1 MFNDDFSKNVSQT
14 ADAYRGNPAK
24 LQKEYKIN
32 NDLAKLIAYQQLTTE
47 ANDLANAAKLRE
59 AQQPNS
65 IKQQYE
71 DKLVQEKTNSLMNRV
86 DQVAGIP
93 QNLQRPRPQGQNQRP
108 QGIAAAQRPPMAQG
122 QRPPMAQG
130 QRPPMAQGQ
139 RPPMPSMGMAQGG
152 IASYNYGGPVQKFQ
166 AGSNDPVEVDALT
179 DAMNRYSSSQNNGA
193 SNVDLTTTTTTS
205 TDADFGKIIKD
216 ITGKNLRDLGNLPER
231 TMSTNAITEALSKN
245 EPELMK
251 RLREQANLDPY
262 QARTDKA
269 AELTSRYMPEEEEN
283 NPLAVLKRQIEEQ
296 KKQKTDIRDPDRV
309 RREDNQTY
317 ISAMALGGPRGYSRA
332 MNKLRE
338 NRSEGEKEAMA
349 NVSKLQLAR
358 TSKRQELLEKVDAG
372 AAAEFKDVYAAHKS
386 AADSIAKMSSEGI
399 KLEQDHFKMMLERS
413 SATLRSAI
421 AAANGIV
428 ASQMKVI
435 QQESLSLEKLKGA
448 YQVVSDAKFKV
459 MTNLIESQ
467 KMDRMSIK
475 VAKDNY
481 NKNKTSPTAIEAY
494 NTAIERQE
502 ELDKFVAEQTQG
514 MKTFIEAYTQKM
526 LEIGAN
532 G

>member
-122 QRPPMAQG
+122 QRPPM
-130 QRPPMAQGQ
+130 
-139 RPPMPSMGMAQGG
+139 PSMGMAQGG

-166 AGSNDPVEVDALT
+166 AGSNDPVEVDMATALI
-179 DAMNRYSSSQNNGA
+179 DASNLYGSPQNNGA

-251 RLREQANLDPY
+251 RLREQANLDPD

-269 AELTSRYMPEEEEN
+269 AELTGRYMPEEEEN

>member
-179 DAMNRYSSSQNNGA
+179 DAMNLYGSPQNNGA

-231 TMSTNAITEALSKN
+231 TMSTNAITEAFSKN

-349 NVSKLQLAR
+349 NVSRLQLAR

-372 AAAEFKDVYAAHKS
+372 AAAEFKQHFDMQRDAA
-386 AADSIAKMSSEGI
+386 AALAGLTVDGI
-399 KLEQDHFKMMLERS
+399 KHEQKEYEIMVNAANNKLK
-413 SATLRSAI
+413 AAI
-421 AAANGIV
+421 SAANGIV

-481 NKNKTSPTAIEAY
+481 NKNKNNKTAIEAY

>member
-122 QRPPMAQG
+122 QRPPMAQD

-166 AGSNDPVEVDALT
+166 AGSNDPVEVDMATALT
-179 DAMNRYSSSQNNGA
+179 DAMNLYGSPQNNGA
-193 SNVDLTTTTTTS
+193 SNVDLTTTTTS
-205 TDADFGKIIKD
+205 TGADYKQTLSD
-216 ITGKNLRDLGNLPER
+216 ITGASLSDLNKSPDR
-231 TMSTNAITEALSKN
+231 TKLSKTVMQDAID
-245 EPELMK
+245 PAIMK
-251 RLREQANLDPY
+251 RLRELTSLDPD
-262 QARTDKA
+262 QARIDKA
-269 AELTSRYMPEEEEN
+269 AELTGRYMPEEEEN

-296 KKQKTDIRDPDRV
+296 KKQKTDIRDSDRV

-349 NVSKLQLAR
+349 NVSKLQLDR
-358 TSKRQELLEKVDAG
+358 TNKRQELLEKVDAG
-372 AAAEFKDVYAAHKS
+372 AAAEFKQHFDMQRDAA
-386 AADSIAKMSSEGI
+386 AALAGLTVDGI
-399 KLEQDHFKMMLERS
+399 KHEQKEYEIMVNAANNKLK
-413 SATLRSAI
+413 AAI
-421 AAANGIV
+421 SAANGIV
-428 ASQMKVI
+428 ASQMKVV
-435 QQESLSLEKLKGA
+435 QQESLSLEKIKSA
-448 YQVVSDAKFKV
+448 FTAVSAARAKIVASLNDAQ
-459 MTNLIESQ
+459 S
-467 KMDRMSIK
+467 MDRLNINGYTETYRLNPGNDKARENAEAAIALEGRLNRQIVDATKKLDVFLDQATQRMLGMIK
-475 VAKDNY
+475 
-481 NKNKTSPTAIEAY
+481 
-494 NTAIERQE
+494 
-502 ELDKFVAEQTQG
+502 
-514 MKTFIEAYTQKM
+514 
-526 LEIGAN
+526 
-532 G
+532 